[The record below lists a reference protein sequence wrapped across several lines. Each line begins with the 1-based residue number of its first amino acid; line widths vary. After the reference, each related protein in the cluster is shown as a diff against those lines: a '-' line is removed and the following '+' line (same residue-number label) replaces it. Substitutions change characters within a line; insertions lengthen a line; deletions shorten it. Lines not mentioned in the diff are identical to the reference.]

1 MKPASQRRVPP
12 NELAPLNAKAE
23 RESFLREGAPREVTP
38 HAIHLPLGD
47 STRWVKWQKRSR
59 LDRRKHFPEQSAREI
74 PRGKSSNLLL
84 LPLKASLGCCPP
96 TLLRISLCSAVE
108 GRTGPGSTIT

>member
-1 MKPASQRRVPP
+1 MKPVSQGGVPL

-23 RESFLREGAPREVTP
+23 REFPERGCSEGG
-38 HAIHLPLGD
+38 HAIHLPLSN
-47 STRWVKWQKRSR
+47 STRRVKWQKRSR
-59 LDRRKHFPEQSAREI
+59 LDHRKHFPEQSAREI

-108 GRTGPGSTIT
+108 GRLGPGSTIT